1 MILKLFISCI
11 FALCEQHHSVTPN
24 CLTEELK
31 MLFYGSL
38 LLFYEHRV
46 CFHYQEKD
54 MRPWVTHGDAVS
66 DLPPDQLFL
75 MLRSHT
81 TNLGYPPPSQFFLV
95 PHLFF
100 FRHVVRSWRMNSS
113 WFKIAFPTR
122 LFPEFVPTRRMTHS
136 SNRCCTFPCLRDKC
150 HIFSIFQIR
159 IHYIIQSSN

>member
-1 MILKLFISCI
+1 MFPGYRGATEGVYLKPEHDPQIIYLPFII

-100 FRHVVRSWRMNSS
+100 SGMWSVHGG
-113 WFKIAFPTR
+113 
-122 LFPEFVPTRRMTHS
+122 
-136 SNRCCTFPCLRDKC
+136 
-150 HIFSIFQIR
+150 
-159 IHYIIQSSN
+159 